1 MPARFAAVIPAYQCA
16 ATVGEVARKTARH
29 VAVVVVVDDGSNDDT
44 AAVATAAGAVVIR
57 HPVNLGKGRA
67 LQTGIAHCLALPE
80 AVQAIVLLDA
90 DGQHDPEEIPGL
102 VEAWS
107 RLGADL
113 VVGSRW
119 SDPSLIPG
127 ERYWTNYIGS
137 RILSRMSGVE
147 LDDSQSG
154 FRVLSVGLAKRLRL
168 RSRGYAVESEMLLKA
183 ARLGASIVNSPITAI
198 YDASCGKS
206 HFRPVLD
213 TVRIS
218 CAAIYTK
225 VFDDA

>member
-1 MPARFAAVIPAYQCA
+1 MSARFAAVIPAFECA
-16 ATVGEVARKTARH
+16 ATVGEVVRKTAVH
-29 VAVVVVVDDGSNDDT
+29 VGTVVVVDDGSADDT
-44 AAVATAAGAVVIR
+44 ARRAAEAGALVLR
-57 HPVNLGKGRA
+57 HPENRGKGRA
-67 LQTGIAHCLALPE
+67 LQTGIAHCLDLAEP
-80 AVQAIVLLDA
+80 VDAIVLLDA
-90 DGQHDPEEIPGL
+90 DGQHDASEIPGL
-102 VEAWS
+102 LSAWRS
-107 RLGADL
+107 NCAQL
-113 VVGSRW
+113 VIGSRW

-154 FRVLSVGLAKRLRL
+154 FRVLSAALAGRLRL

-183 ARLGASIVNSPITAI
+183 ARLGALIVNSPITAI
-198 YDASCGKS
+198 YDEACGKS

-213 TVRIS
+213 TVRIC

-225 VFDDA
+225 VFDDT